1 MGILN
6 FFKYAVIGYFECS
19 KADVIGIVNIN
30 EVTFGSFEYLSGD
43 VIGILNNEVTLWKYS
58 EADVMGILK

>member
-6 FFKYAVIGYFECS
+6 IW
-19 KADVIGIVNIN
+19 
-30 EVTFGSFEYLSGD
+30 GD

-58 EADVMGILK
+58 EADVIGI